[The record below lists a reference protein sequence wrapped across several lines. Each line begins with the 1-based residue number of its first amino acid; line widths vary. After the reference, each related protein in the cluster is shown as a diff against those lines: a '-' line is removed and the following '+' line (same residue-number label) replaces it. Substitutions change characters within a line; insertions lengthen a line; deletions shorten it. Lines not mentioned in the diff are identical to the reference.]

1 MQLSVT
7 KRPSV
12 VVRPFVHPITHA
24 SSAVTNFKKLNSR
37 IFTTSPL
44 KRSRVTSNRRT
55 DERTDERSVTDRGM
69 DEQANNTQTNRWT
82 DGQQRPTRGRTDRR
96 TD

>member
-1 MQLSVT
+1 MKT
-7 KRPSV
+7 TPNYTFA
-12 VVRPFVHPITHA
+12 VRREYAQRTDVQHA
-24 SSAVTNFKKLNSR
+24 
-37 IFTTSPL
+37 
-44 KRSRVTSNRRT
+44 NRRT
-55 DERTDERSVTDRGM
+55 DGRQRTDERSVTDRRM